1 MSNEIPSPVA
11 LMWFR
16 RDLRLRDNPALVAAT
31 KAGAGNVA
39 GLFVLDEGLMARSGK
54 ARNDFMADALVQLD
68 ASMDGGLN
76 LVKGSAVTEV
86 VKLAKAVG
94 ATQVFATEEFTPYAI
109 ARDLE
114 VAQALEAVGA
124 TLVHVDSPYMIKPG
138 AIKNLSG
145 QPYKVFGGFRKGWE
159 SLTAEFSVLAIPRVN
174 WVLAASPKATISA
187 PKALRPSYFG
197 PGADSSAAVLPVAS
211 EAAAKKLI
219 AEFATRSSQYVET
232 RNVPGL
238 SGTSRL
244 SPYLRFGIVHPRQI
258 LDKVSRFDDG
268 GRTFASELAWRDF
281 YADVLYTNPQSRYE
295 ALQPKMAKLR
305 TDSDAQAIKR
315 FQAWTQGQTGYPIVD
330 AGMRQLLAEGWMH
343 NRVRMITASF
353 LVKHL
358 HIDWRWG
365 AEWFMWNLID
375 GDIASNQHGWQW
387 VAGTGTDAAPFHRI
401 FNPTLQAERF
411 DPTGEYIKR
420 YVPELKDVMVPE
432 CLRPQGGTL
441 LGGFDYVSPIVDQG
455 VERNEALARLAELK
469 PGSLA

>member
-1 MSNEIPSPVA
+1 M
-11 LMWFR
+11 
-16 RDLRLRDNPALVAAT
+16 
-31 KAGAGNVA
+31 
-39 GLFVLDEGLMARSGK
+39 VLI
-54 ARNDFMADALVQLD
+54 
-68 ASMDGGLN
+68 
-76 LVKGSAVTEV
+76 
-86 VKLAKAVG
+86 
-94 ATQVFATEEFTPYAI
+94 YAY
-109 ARDLE
+109 
-114 VAQALEAVGA
+114 VNC
-124 TLVHVDSPYMIKPG
+124 MIKPG

-145 QPYKVFGGFRKGWE
+145 QPYKVFGGFRKEWE